1 MKHYAILL
9 LSAILL
15 TACEPQQP
23 QQPKEVTYI
32 MPPELSDCKVHAI
45 DSSNGPKLYVVRCS
59 GQGKKTETSVEWSQS
74 SGKTTTYYHTILI
87 DGAEYVKK
95 DEKAP
100 VVNVNGAEY
109 VKAAK

>member
-1 MKHYAILL
+1 MKHYAILF
-9 LSAILL
+9 LSVVLL
-15 TACEPQQP
+15 TACEP

-32 MPPELSDCKVHAI
+32 MPPELQDCKVHAI

-59 GQGKKTETSVEWSQS
+59 GEAKKTETSVEWSQY

-87 DGAEYVKK
+87 DGATYVKK
-95 DEKAP
+95 DEKTP
-100 VVNVNGAEY
+100 SVNVNGAEY